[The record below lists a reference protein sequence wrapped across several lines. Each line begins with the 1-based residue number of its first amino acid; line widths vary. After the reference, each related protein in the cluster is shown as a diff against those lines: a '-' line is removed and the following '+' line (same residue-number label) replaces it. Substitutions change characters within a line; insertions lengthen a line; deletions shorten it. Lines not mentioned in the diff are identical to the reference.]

1 MSKLLY
7 IKANPKGNENSI
19 TFRMSESFIKAYKE
33 ANPNDEIV
41 TLDLYQEGF
50 KFLDEQMLADM
61 FNCKETV
68 MLKYA
73 QQFANTD
80 KYVIAAPMWN
90 LGSPAIVK
98 AYFDYVTMVGVTFK
112 YTEQGPVGLLA
123 DQGKKAVHIV
133 ARGGLYTQ
141 PPADVFEMGD
151 RYLKTIMGFMGVT
164 DFTTVTTEL
173 TGVLQGEDLENAV
186 QHSIEQAKNLAKNF

>member
-19 TFRMSESFIKAYKE
+19 TFRTSESFIKAYKE

-41 TLDLYQEGF
+41 TLDLYQEGI
-50 KFLDEQMLADM
+50 KFLDEQMLTDM
-61 FNCKETV
+61 FSGKETV

-73 QQFANTD
+73 QQFANAD

-133 ARGGLYTQ
+133 ARGGLYIQ
-141 PPADVFEMGD
+141 PPADAFEMGD

-186 QHSIEQAKNLAKNF
+186 QHSIEQAENLAKNF